1 MAVWVALF
9 LRTTF
14 RLMQTTETFDVEGCF
29 SSGKM
34 AFHAP
39 KIRYMLIYKEETM
52 PTWNEMPFKANAC
65 VRLDFGAWRRL
76 GNSGIL
82 NMFRHFAQEIS
93 AAILLPVYECETVS
107 VSLTKFYPF
116 HAWNVPVA
124 ITWAYSKRDC
134 CRKKRM
140 PSKRIQD
147 QFSRAVIIASSASL
161 PTNRAPRAHF
171 FLPATLIAI
180 ISCRSHKCIL
190 MHSTLYKFCNTSSV
204 PASLLTLVA
213 FYADN

>member
-93 AAILLPVYECETVS
+93 AAILLPVYEWRLWV
-107 VSLTKFYPF
+107 
-116 HAWNVPVA
+116 
-124 ITWAYSKRDC
+124 
-134 CRKKRM
+134 CRSRNFIHFM
-140 PSKRIQD
+140 REMYQLPSPERIQSEIVAEKSVCHRNG
-147 QFSRAVIIASSASL
+147 FKINFLAPSSSHHQHRYR
-161 PTNRAPRAHF
+161 PTVRRAHISF
-171 FLPATLIAI
+171 FPLL
-180 ISCRSHKCIL
+180 
-190 MHSTLYKFCNTSSV
+190 SSQ
-204 PASLLTLVA
+204 
-213 FYADN
+213 